1 MSMSEMPVKPVITSA
16 ANQSYQAKIDKLAE
30 LAEAGAWDAVL
41 AYEVKGQNTYAKM
54 LGRYRDALLVAS
66 GVTDSTGTEQASP
79 ITAGVTDSTAS
90 ERMRRMRARKREA
103 ATAAPIMYERAD
115 WQLFCRGETLP
126 QQAGCEPDQIGRV
139 VLKELVD
146 MRSMLVPM

>member
-1 MSMSEMPVKPVITSA
+1 
-16 ANQSYQAKIDKLAE
+16 
-30 LAEAGAWDAVL
+30 
-41 AYEVKGQNTYAKM
+41 
-54 LGRYRDALLVAS
+54 
-66 GVTDSTGTEQASP
+66 
-79 ITAGVTDSTAS
+79 
-90 ERMRRMRARKREA
+90 
-103 ATAAPIMYERAD
+103 MYERAD